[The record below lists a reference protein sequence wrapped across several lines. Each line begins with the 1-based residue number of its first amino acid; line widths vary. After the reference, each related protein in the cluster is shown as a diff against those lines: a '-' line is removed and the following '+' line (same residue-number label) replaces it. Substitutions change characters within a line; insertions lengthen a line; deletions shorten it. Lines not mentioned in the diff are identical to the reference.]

1 MSQRNL
7 QIESWI
13 KSFSSLLE
21 SCVDLHCS
29 MQEKDLHTKRT
40 LHTEFSDKTAEAAKP
55 IVLESSNVGASTSG
69 NVSEANPAQMVQP
82 EVNKELLAELESMGF
97 ATPRATRAL
106 HFTGFFLMFEFS
118 HLFEVIMFMK
128 SCDDVHLFSKTV
140 HEMCLRS
147 VSHREVGLQVPLI

>member
-55 IVLESSNVGASTSG
+55 IVLESPNVGASTSG

-106 HFTGFFLMFEFS
+106 HFTGFLKN
-118 HLFEVIMFMK
+118 V
-128 SCDDVHLFSKTV
+128 
-140 HEMCLRS
+140 
-147 VSHREVGLQVPLI
+147 

>member
-7 QIESWI
+7 EIESWI
-13 KSFSSLLE
+13 KSSSSLLE

-69 NVSEANPAQMVQP
+69 NVSEANPARKCSTYRVCC
-82 EVNKELLAELESMGF
+82 NGKEASWEYLSKLRIAVVSYLCLATQHTF
-97 ATPRATRAL
+97 
-106 HFTGFFLMFEFS
+106 
-118 HLFEVIMFMK
+118 
-128 SCDDVHLFSKTV
+128 
-140 HEMCLRS
+140 
-147 VSHREVGLQVPLI
+147 

>member
-1 MSQRNL
+1 
-7 QIESWI
+7 
-13 KSFSSLLE
+13 
-21 SCVDLHCS
+21 
-29 MQEKDLHTKRT
+29 
-40 LHTEFSDKTAEAAKP
+40 
-55 IVLESSNVGASTSG
+55 
-69 NVSEANPAQMVQP
+69 MVQP

-106 HFTGFFLMFEFS
+106 HFTGFFFFLFEFS

-140 HEMCLRS
+140 LEMCLRT